1 MIDIKVKKL
10 SHNAIIPN
18 YAHDTDTGFDLYTS
32 TETYLK
38 PHSMSVAKTGLAF
51 DIPKGWGIMIRN
63 RSGITVNGCPV
74 SPFIGVNPESGFF
87 ISSES
92 LNVKLDVKIG
102 TIDCDYKGEIGIM
115 VYNDSNEYAV
125 IPKGT
130 KLAQGVIEKRY
141 QATFTEVDDL
151 TESTRG
157 TGGFGSTGV

>member
-1 MIDIKVKKL
+1 MLNIKVKKL
-10 SHNAIIPN
+10 NDNAIIPE

-38 PHSMSVAKTGLAF
+38 PYSMSIAKTGLAF

-63 RSGITVNGCPV
+63 RSGITVKGCPV
-74 SPFIGVNPESGFF
+74 SPYIDVNPDGGFF

-92 LNVKLDVKIG
+92 LTIKLDVKIG

-115 VYNDSNEYAV
+115 VYNNSNEYAV

-130 KLAQGVIEKRY
+130 KLAQGVIEKIY
-141 QATFTEVDDL
+141 QATFTEVEDL
-151 TESTRG
+151 TESARG
-157 TGGFGSTGV
+157 TEGFGSTGI